1 MPSGKYQTVVPQSKR
16 PTRKWKCSE
25 MGIGNDVMLTLIG
38 YLGTILVV
46 IAAVSYRVGRTES
59 AIQTKIVEMQKAGDR
74 HVDDEVDKL
83 ARNVGEAV
91 AALRSRADGIETEMR
106 RTTTESAIWN
116 RDNFVRREDFRDA
129 VESINKNIAE
139 VRASIDASFQRLEEK
154 IGRIAE
160 KNNGCVNWRPK
171 E

>member
-1 MPSGKYQTVVPQSKR
+1 
-16 PTRKWKCSE
+16 
-25 MGIGNDVMLTLIG
+25 MGIGNDAMLTLVG

-46 IAAVSYRVGRTES
+46 IAGVSYRVGRTES

-83 ARNVGEAV
+83 TRNVGEAV
-91 AALRSRADGIETEMR
+91 AAVRARADGIETEMR
-106 RTTTESAIWN
+106 RTTTDAAIWN

-129 VESINKNIAE
+129 VESINRNIGE
-139 VRASIDASFQRLEEK
+139 VRTAVDASFKRLEEK
-154 IGRIAE
+154 IERIGE